1 MQGGGKAAKLAA
13 ALQGLSPQVSNITVE
28 GAGVAVEVWAV
39 LDPLSKTAQR
49 VAPVLQFLAD
59 TLQPSIKARP
69 SFAWQTKS
77 LAYCCHTGLEYGS
90 DHPEPRGE
98 IFIFGMWVG

>member
-1 MQGGGKAAKLAA
+1 MQGGGKATKLAA
-13 ALQGLSPQVSNITVE
+13 ALQGLSPQASNIMVE

-59 TLQPSIKARP
+59 TLQPSIKASP
-69 SFAWQTKS
+69 SFAWQTIS
-77 LAYCCHTGLEYGS
+77 LACCCHVELGYRS
-90 DHPEPRGE
+90 NHPEPRGE
-98 IFIFGMWVG
+98 IFIFGMWGG